1 MQQGNSA
8 GAALQTLSLLTLAR
22 WYNILLI
29 VLAQYLT
36 AVFALG
42 DGNAATILQD
52 VHLHL
57 LIFCTGLT
65 IASGFIMNH
74 FYDVE
79 RDLIHRPERTRFER
93 LTSPRV
99 RLHAY
104 VLFNVVAVGLAW
116 VISMKAA
123 LFFAA
128 YAFAMWFYSHK
139 VKKVPV
145 ISNAAAASLA
155 LVPFASI
162 FLYYHLL
169 PVGLIGFLLV
179 IFFTEWARGLSKD
192 LEAATADIIVGRPT
206 IPALLGE
213 TRSKWAFT
221 ALVGAAIALL
231 GSQALFAPN
240 LGLRL
245 AMMVGTLALMS
256 SIPTVWLA
264 QQPAQYRWVN
274 RILKGVI
281 LGGLASIPFLP

>member
-1 MQQGNSA
+1 M
-8 GAALQTLSLLTLAR
+8 
-22 WYNILLI
+22 
-29 VLAQYLT
+29 
-36 AVFALG
+36 
-42 DGNAATILQD
+42 
-52 VHLHL
+52 
-57 LIFCTGLT
+57 
-65 IASGFIMNH
+65 
-74 FYDVE
+74 
-79 RDLIHRPERTRFER
+79 
-93 LTSPRV
+93 
-99 RLHAY
+99 
-104 VLFNVVAVGLAW
+104 
-116 VISMKAA
+116 
-123 LFFAA
+123 
-128 YAFAMWFYSHK
+128 
-139 VKKVPV
+139 
-145 ISNAAAASLA
+145 A
-155 LVPFASI
+155 LVPCASI